1 MSAFSLPFRLLSAD
15 YSKNNLSNQTFII
28 CTDSEQG
35 ACPASTRARES
46 NAGREIAGYGM
57 YSSQAIWCNARGDS
71 ALAKRLSGFT
81 LTWLPLCG
89 LQIGP
94 WEHVLSSSS
103 QLRLKHHRPEDQSDQ
118 RLDQRAATRLPVP
131 RMYLRCHRHRH
142 AICPQRPRVICR
154 STSCSIK
161 STNLSPCVSGRPSL
175 VFCFHCEKKNPYQS
189 LFSKRTP

>member
-1 MSAFSLPFRLLSAD
+1 MIVSCVSLFYYPLGCCQQTVVRIISLIKLSLYAPTVN
-15 YSKNNLSNQTFII
+15 KEHVQPVQ
-28 CTDSEQG
+28 EW
-35 ACPASTRARES
+35 ES
-46 NAGREIAGYGM
+46 NTGREIAGYGM

-118 RLDQRAATRLPVP
+118 RLDQRAVTRLPVP
-131 RMYLRCHRHRH
+131 WMYLRCGETLSLS
-142 AICPQRPRVICR
+142 CNTPTT
-154 STSCSIK
+154 STRYLQKHFMLRQKHQSI
-161 STNLSPCVSGRPSL
+161 SVCVRPS
-175 VFCFHCEKKNPYQS
+175 
-189 LFSKRTP
+189 

>member
-1 MSAFSLPFRLLSAD
+1 MSFIIFSTYNDSQLCQSFLLPLRLPSAD
-15 YSKNNLSNQTFII
+15 CRKNNLSNQTFII

-35 ACPASTRARES
+35 ACPASTRAREQH
-46 NAGREIAGYGM
+46 REGNSGM
-57 YSSQAIWCNARGDS
+57 YSSKAIWCNARGDS

-131 RMYLRCHRHRH
+131 WMYLRCGKTLSSSRNT
-142 AICPQRPRVICR
+142 PTT
-154 STSCSIK
+154 STRYLQKHFMLHQKHQSI
-161 STNLSPCVSGRPSL
+161 SVCVRPS
-175 VFCFHCEKKNPYQS
+175 
-189 LFSKRTP
+189 